1 MQYVDTTSLN
11 MKAIYVKSVD
21 GADWPNPLLD
31 ALPALQTEDEV
42 LTRLANFPSIP
53 TPDERQL
60 PKEARAALLSRIQQ
74 VFQPLTY
81 HFELERAVTRA
92 IRGTYRFWNPYF
104 PENLRAVD
112 AGANSLRDYR
122 LVQPTDSSLTRG
134 FAYSGDSGLGKSV
147 TMGRILAMIPPVIHH
162 QEYRDQPFFFTQVPW
177 VKINC
182 PPDSSTRGLCL
193 HVFGEYDSR
202 LGTNFT
208 NNFGKSRATKEE
220 LLSRLI
226 RVVLLHGTGLLV
238 IDEVQNLASAKSG
251 GADEMLAFFSHLMH
265 RLNIAVVLIGTAAA
279 VGILTSQ
286 FSQARRATGYARPI
300 WTRLARND
308 PDWEI
313 LIASLWRYQFLH
325 ADSALTVE
333 INDVF
338 HRRTQGIPDVLAKLF
353 LAVQERVIFEEA
365 EIITA
370 QIVDAVADRL
380 LPLIE
385 PHLEVMRRQR
395 LPNISSKRGADYTMD
410 VATPYA
416 HAIAHPPSVVQSKT
430 STSEFGESPKVPAQ
444 EDAAMS
450 ASAGKMGPKRKR
462 AKASFADNAKKIP
475 ASLGATV
482 MDKIQTPEQMGGS

>member
-1 MQYVDTTSLN
+1 MQYDDTTSLKVN
-11 MKAIYVKSVD
+11 ANYVNSVD
-21 GADWPNPLLD
+21 GAGRPNPLLD
-31 ALPALQTEDEV
+31 ALPAPQTEDEV
-42 LTRLANFPSIP
+42 LERLANFPPNP
-53 TPDERQL
+53 TREERQL
-60 PKEARAALLSRIQQ
+60 PKEVRAALLSRVQQ

-92 IRGTYRFWNPYF
+92 IRGTYQFWNPFF

-112 AGANSLRDYR
+112 AGANSLRECR
-122 LVQPTDSSLTRG
+122 LIQPTDSSATRG

-162 QEYRDQPFFFTQVPW
+162 QAYRNKPFYFTQVPW
-177 VKINC
+177 IKINC

-202 LGTNFT
+202 LGTNYA
-208 NNFGKSRATKEE
+208 NSFGKSHATKDE

-226 RVVLLHGTGLLV
+226 RIVLLHGTGLLV

-313 LIASLWRYQFLH
+313 LITSLWRYQFLH
-325 ADSALTVE
+325 TDSALTVE

-353 LAVQERVIFEEA
+353 LAVQERVIFEET

-370 QIVDAVADRL
+370 QIVDAVAVRL
-380 LPLIE
+380 LGLIE

-395 LPNISSKRGADYTMD
+395 LTSTSSKRGADYTMD
-410 VATPYA
+410 VANPYP
-416 HAIAHPPSVVQSKT
+416 HATAHPAAVVQSKT
-430 STSEFGESPKVPAQ
+430 ITNDIGESPKVPAQ
-444 EDAAMS
+444 DDAAMS
-450 ASAGKMGPKRKR
+450 ASAGKTVPKRKR
-462 AKASFADNAKKIP
+462 AKARFAENAKSTP